1 MKYSKDQGAN
11 VIALTDSMLSPLTRY
26 ADHVLI
32 AKSDMASFV
41 DSLVAPLSVI
51 NALIVAVGMNRQQEI
66 EGTFVKLESIWDEYQ
81 VYEKLEDE

>member
-1 MKYSKDQGAN
+1 M
-11 VIALTDSMLSPLTRY
+11 IALTDSMLSPLTRY

-51 NALIVAVGMNRQQEI
+51 NALIVAVGMEPSAGNR
-66 EGTFVKLESIWDEYQ
+66 GNLCQ
-81 VYEKLEDE
+81 VGVDLGRVSGI